1 MTATTSTRLWWRLSD
16 VVPLAEHAM
25 AVPAHRLTGAQ
36 VCAGQATQPALV
48 WTSDPTG
55 DWLASNGVPGWY
67 DREGAS
73 HQAQAL
79 TWRHP
84 PSGANGSPGQPDP
97 AAGFLP
103 LTHHDAT
110 SAWRHRPAL
119 IDVLRRG
126 ARTGAHWFTLDT
138 TTTGTGRFAVSD
150 HRHDI
155 APPTATWVPAAV
167 TSPSVEDQCY
177 PALVADGYTTGD
189 GVIARFDR
197 AAVSATAEYLL
208 DRHLDQNPATD
219 LMPGELPLLRI
230 DGPAVA
236 VLWTHD
242 DGLRERWV
250 EVDRVY
256 PDHEGRYAV
265 GAFHWRWSATDD

>member
-1 MTATTSTRLWWRLSD
+1 
-16 VVPLAEHAM
+16 M

-67 DREGAS
+67 DPDGAS
-73 HQAQAL
+73 HQAQAH

-119 IDVLRRG
+119 IDMPRRA

-177 PALVADGYTTGD
+177 PGAGRRRVHHRRWGDRPVRPGGGVGD
-189 GVIARFDR
+189 GRVPARPTPR
-197 AAVSATAEYLL
+197 PEPCN
-208 DRHLDQNPATD
+208 R
-219 LMPGELPLLRI
+219 
-230 DGPAVA
+230 
-236 VLWTHD
+236 
-242 DGLRERWV
+242 
-250 EVDRVY
+250 
-256 PDHEGRYAV
+256 PDAR
-265 GAFHWRWSATDD
+265 